1 MITRETCMKKR
12 EFEKVNVSDPN
23 MHIRSPLISNVLTP
37 YFQDSNPP
45 IIDIRMPGTATSQTR
60 VLAIV
65 NVRENSSISVG
76 KMGGMDCNE
85 KMNENL
91 VRKLTSK
98 ALFLLLPSIPNTCH
112 FSKRELRVL
121 QCL

>member
-1 MITRETCMKKR
+1 MKKS
-12 EFEKVNVSDPN
+12 ECAKENASDPN
-23 MHIRSPLISNVLTP
+23 MHVRSPLISNVLTP

-65 NVRENSSISVG
+65 KVRENSSISVG
-76 KMGGMDCNE
+76 KIGGIACNE
-85 KMNENL
+85 QMNENL

-98 ALFLLLPSIPNTCH
+98 ALFLLFPSISNACH
-112 FSKRELRVL
+112 FSERELRVL
-121 QCL
+121 QYL